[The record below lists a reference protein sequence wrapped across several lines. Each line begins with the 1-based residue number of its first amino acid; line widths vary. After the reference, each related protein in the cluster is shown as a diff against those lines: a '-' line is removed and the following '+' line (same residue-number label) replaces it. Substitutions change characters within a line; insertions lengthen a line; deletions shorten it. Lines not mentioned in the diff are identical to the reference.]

1 MRAFM
6 PAEADAPSI
15 QALQSERD
23 VLQGSLFFLS
33 FSRGLYSAPCSSEPA
48 AAQPLT
54 ILFRCAL
61 FQLLLS
67 VQTLLFVL
75 HSPKLHFPAISSGAQ
90 VGSINSPGGGVL
102 SQDGSLGVL
111 LWFCGGFV
119 AVGSFRVY
127 LAGDLE
133 SRAGIVNPAA
143 QDTCTASNT
152 AYSNHALAL
161 WNQQRSAWV
170 GTQPRPPARREP
182 REPAISWNTTYEEL
196 LSTSRPFA
204 QPIPLLEM
212 VDFLVDVWEQ
222 EGLYERR

>member
-90 VGSINSPGGGVL
+90 VGSINSPDFCFNSRFFEVVGLGRPPIALLLAHSSL
-102 SQDGSLGVL
+102 SQKLLVNVL
-111 LWFCGGFV
+111 N
-119 AVGSFRVY
+119 
-127 LAGDLE
+127 
-133 SRAGIVNPAA
+133 I
-143 QDTCTASNT
+143 
-152 AYSNHALAL
+152 
-161 WNQQRSAWV
+161 
-170 GTQPRPPARREP
+170 
-182 REPAISWNTTYEEL
+182 
-196 LSTSRPFA
+196 LS
-204 QPIPLLEM
+204 
-212 VDFLVDVWEQ
+212 
-222 EGLYERR
+222 

>member
-90 VGSINSPGGGVL
+90 GLLSGRFGVTSRDCEPRSPG
-102 SQDGSLGVL
+102 
-111 LWFCGGFV
+111 
-119 AVGSFRVY
+119 Y
-127 LAGDLE
+127 L
-133 SRAGIVNPAA
+133 
-143 QDTCTASNT
+143 C
-152 AYSNHALAL
+152 
-161 WNQQRSAWV
+161 
-170 GTQPRPPARREP
+170 
-182 REPAISWNTTYEEL
+182 
-196 LSTSRPFA
+196 
-204 QPIPLLEM
+204 
-212 VDFLVDVWEQ
+212 
-222 EGLYERR
+222 

>member
-90 VGSINSPGGGVL
+90 TFASIRAFSRW
-102 SQDGSLGVL
+102 LG
-111 LWFCGGFV
+111 
-119 AVGSFRVY
+119 
-127 LAGDLE
+127 
-133 SRAGIVNPAA
+133 
-143 QDTCTASNT
+143 
-152 AYSNHALAL
+152 
-161 WNQQRSAWV
+161 WV
-170 GTQPRPPARREP
+170 GRRL
-182 REPAISWNTTYEEL
+182 R
-196 LSTSRPFA
+196 F
-204 QPIPLLEM
+204 
-212 VDFLVDVWEQ
+212 F
-222 EGLYERR
+222 